1 MAWGTFEEHA
11 QLQIVGTE
19 AEAGRLK
26 QGLDHALELL
36 AKDPLHVGG
45 LTLGSYCLR
54 RLGAAVQAYHFAQ
67 AGVREAPMEDA
78 LWLSLGAACHDL
90 WLIEEAGAAYRQA
103 LRYAKNDKHK
113 ACVWLNLAGL
123 HIDNGEFAEGEA
135 YVEKILEVIPDHRNA
150 HANLGFCQLARHEWA
165 PGWKNMAYSIG
176 CDWRP
181 KVVYNDEP
189 EWDGSPD
196 KVVALYE
203 DQGLGDAISFAS
215 MLPDAAKVAK
225 KVILDCEPKLY
236 RLFERSFPTV
246 KVYPTR
252 RETGISGGLWDKE
265 DRHVE
270 ASYPLGQLG
279 EFFRTKDEDF
289 PGTPYLVACPVRTE
303 MWDRHFES
311 LGKPVIGIAWTG
323 GVPRTNARFRQL
335 TLKQLLPILS
345 AVDAHW
351 VCLQYKDAAK
361 EIAAFRVEHPEI
373 DLMQYPWA
381 TLTKDY
387 DDTAA
392 LVSSLDRVIC
402 MQTAVGHAAAALG
415 VPVTVLVP
423 KATTWRYG
431 SEGETIPWYRSMRI
445 VRQARH
451 GEWENEI
458 DSVAQ
463 RLRADNRLL
472 PAGARETPR
481 EGQLR
486 RDGRGIRANG
496 ERDHRALGS
505 HASP

>member
-1 MAWGTFEEHA
+1 MSVFEEWSE
-11 QLQIVGTE
+11 LQTVASE

-26 QGLDHALELL
+26 EGIAHAMQILQGN
-36 AKDPLHVGG
+36 PLHVNA
-45 LTLGSYCLR
+45 LTLASYCAR
-54 RLGAAVQAYHFAQ
+54 RLGATVPAYHYA
-67 AGVREAPMEDA
+67 ASAVREVPTDDA
-78 LWLSLGAACHDL
+78 TWMNLGAACQDL
-90 WLIEEAGAAYRQA
+90 WLMEDAESAYLQA
-103 LRYAKNDKHK
+103 LRYTTSNAHRLSI
-113 ACVWLNLAGL
+113 WLNLAAL
-123 HIDNGEFAEGEA
+123 HIDKGEFSTGED
-135 YVEKILEVIPDHRNA
+135 YVERVLQAIPDHRNA
-150 HANLGFCQLARHEWA
+150 LANLGFCQLARRDWA
-165 PGWKNMAYSIG
+165 NGWKGYAKSIG
-176 CDWRP
+176 SDWRP
-181 KVVYNDEP
+181 KIVYNDEP
-189 EWDGSPD
+189 EWDGTPD
-196 KVVALYE
+196 KIVALYE
-203 DQGLGDAISFAS
+203 DQGLGDALSFAS
-215 MLPDAAKVAK
+215 MLPDAIAVSK
-225 KVILDCEPKLY
+225 KVILDCEPKLAG
-236 RLFERSFPTV
+236 LFKRSFPQAR
-246 KVYPTR
+246 VYPTR
-252 RETGISGGLWDKE
+252 RETGSSGALWDKD

-270 ASYPLGQLG
+270 ASYPLGQIG
-279 EFFRTKDEDF
+279 EFFRTTEESF

-335 TLKQLLPILS
+335 TLKQLLPVLR

-373 DLMQYPWA
+373 DLVQYPWA

-463 RLRADNRLL
+463 RLRSDNRLL
-472 PAGARETPR
+472 PAGARETSR

-496 ERDHRALGS
+496 ERDHRTAGS